1 MNNPDMMFLEKYMD
15 ELRIPYEEL
24 ASATNSFSDANRLK
38 QATVELYKGHILQ
51 SEEWI
56 NIIARKSQN
65 QSIIQNEVKLS
76 YHLVHENIASIFKIC
91 KDDNG
96 MLIIV
101 NKHEANGSLDNH
113 LSGSSLSWIQRL
125 RICLGVARALSY
137 IHYGVE
143 SGLSVIHG
151 NIKSSKIILNDKWEP
166 KLSGFGFSIKVT
178 QSQHLYL
185 SKYNGTSQYM
195 DPANETGGLSS
206 KSDVFSF
213 GVLLFEVLFG
223 EVASI
228 QDGDNLYF
236 VRLAKRQYE
245 EKKLDD
251 KIDPDL
257 RQQMNSQS
265 LEIFSKLAYCCSMD
279 MRAQRPDMNQIVNLL
294 ERALELQEKH
304 ECPVTSTIEV
314 KTTPSNSLKKVRN

>member
-1 MNNPDMMFLEKYMD
+1 MNNPDMMFLEKYME
-15 ELRIPYEEL
+15 ELRIPFEEL
-24 ASATNSFSDANRLK
+24 ASATNNFSDANRLK
-38 QATVELYKGHILQ
+38 QDTVELYKGHILQ

-56 NIIARKSQN
+56 NIIARKSRE
-65 QSIIQNEVKLS
+65 QSIIQNEVKFS

-137 IHYGVE
+137 IHFDVGF
-143 SGLSVIHG
+143 GLSVIHG
-151 NIKSSKIILNDKWEP
+151 DIKSSKILLNDKWEP
-166 KLSGFGFSIKVT
+166 KLSGFGFSTMLT

-185 SKYNGTSQYM
+185 SKYNGTPQYM

-236 VRLAKRQYE
+236 VQLAKGHYE

-251 KIDPDL
+251 MIDPDR

-265 LEIFSKLAYCCSMD
+265 LDIFSKLAYCCLMD
-279 MRAQRPDMNQIVNLL
+279 MRAQRPDMNQIVSGL

-304 ECPVTSTIEV
+304 ECPVR
-314 KTTPSNSLKKVRN
+314 PSLLGFLFHLFFHL